1 MIKKMIAAFLLTGAL
16 SGMAVTSGEA
26 EEGTVYRVG
35 ADSLNIRSAPY
46 SEAPVIGSLSDK
58 TNVIVETVQ
67 NGWARI
73 QFNGKQGWIA
83 SQFLYSPSAHNSLA
97 EAADETGKITVK
109 GTDVRLRTGPGT
121 EYRIIGTAGTGK
133 TYSVISTAKGW
144 FQLNTGDGQSAWM
157 SGQYAGTE
165 QNSHLQKAG
174 LAGRTFI
181 IDAGHGGR
189 DPGATAVNGRHEKD
203 FTLKASLA
211 LADLLRREGAEIILT
226 RNGDRDVSLEE
237 RSAISRRSSADAFIS
252 LHYDAFGSSLA
263 SGISTYYYDR
273 DSRQLASAIG
283 DTLTAYSGLPG
294 KGTHFGDFHVLREN
308 DKRGVL
314 IELGFLTSMGDMSAI
329 EAPAYNQKAASAI
342 VEGLKKAY

>member
-1 MIKKMIAAFLLTGAL
+1 MIKKMIAAFLLTSVL
-16 SGMAVTSGEA
+16 SGMAVMSGEA
-26 EEGTVYRVG
+26 EGTVYRVG

-58 TNVIVETVQ
+58 TNVVVETVQ

-73 QFNGKQGWIA
+73 LFNGKQGWIA
-83 SQFLYSPSAHNSLA
+83 SQFLYSPSAHDSLA
-97 EAADETGKITVK
+97 DSAEGTGKITVR

-133 TYSVISTAKGW
+133 NYPVISRTKGW
-144 FQLNTGDGQSAWM
+144 LQLNLGSGRSAWM
-157 SGQYAGTE
+157 SSQYAGTE
-165 QNSHLQKAG
+165 QKRHLQKAG

-181 IDAGHGGR
+181 VDAGHGGQ
-189 DPGATAVNGRHEKD
+189 DPGAIAFNGRHEKD

-211 LADLLRREGAEIILT
+211 LAELLKREGAEIILT
-226 RNGDRDVSLEE
+226 RNGDRDVSLKE

-252 LHYDAFGSSLA
+252 LHYDAFGSNLA
-263 SGISTYYYDR
+263 SGISTYYYGS
-273 DSRQLASAIG
+273 DSRQLASVIG
-283 DTLTAYSGLPG
+283 ESLTAYSGLPG

-308 DKRGVL
+308 NKRGVL
-314 IELGFLTSMGDMSAI
+314 IELGFLTSMGDMNAI
-329 EAPAYNQKAASAI
+329 EDPVYNQKAASAI